1 MPRKLPTTDFRAVR
15 IVLEN
20 DDFALAPDDP
30 DPAPNDLVDE
40 ETWGTLFRLPDT
52 VAYFTSN
59 DHGRELRSMSKL
71 WGEFINQLSPEI
83 HDEIS
88 SGIMSASDEF
98 QAATFNALGG
108 YYRVAIDC
116 LRSALESVTI
126 TTYCQA
132 LRAKEE
138 FKKWQAGHLEIG
150 FGGACDKLIGAQCTQ
165 GMNNLLT
172 ASCGIG
178 LFEQRQKGNQGGWV
192 RQLYSGLS
200 EYSHCRPAYQ
210 AVDMWDG
217 SNGPIYEK
225 EAFKWTYR
233 LWLQTL
239 GTCFILVK
247 VVRPET
253 TMSPMIQSLF
263 NESCVRETC
272 VLITAAEFLWCPA

>member
-1 MPRKLPTTDFRAVR
+1 MSRELPTTDFRAIR
-15 IVLEN
+15 IVLE
-20 DDFALAPDDP
+20 DSDFALAPEGP
-30 DPAPNDLVDE
+30 PPPPKDLIDE
-40 ETWGTLFRLPDT
+40 ETWGELFTLPDT

-59 DHGRELRSMSKL
+59 DHGRELRFMSKL
-71 WGEFINQLSPEI
+71 WGECINQLSPEI

-88 SGIMSASDEF
+88 SGIMNASDEF

-116 LRSALESVTI
+116 LRSALESIII

-132 LRAKEE
+132 RRAEKE

-150 FGGACDKLIGAQCTQ
+150 FGGACDKLIGAQCAR
-165 GMNNLLT
+165 GLSKLLV
-172 ASCGIG
+172 ARCGTG
-178 LFEQRQKGNQGGWV
+178 LFDQRQKGKNGGWV

-200 EYSHCRPAYQ
+200 DYSHCRPAYQ
-210 AVDMWDG
+210 AADMWGG
-217 SNGPIYEK
+217 SNGPIYE
-225 EAFKWTYR
+225 EAAFKWTYR

-253 TMSPMIQSLF
+253 TMSPLIQDLF
-263 NESCVRETC
+263 NQSCVREIC
-272 VLITAAEFLWCPA
+272 VLITAAGLLWPAA